1 MYAHT
6 MIEYL
11 LPVYIHPLGS
21 DFLVEGINV
30 LLRFYVSI
38 TRLTILRRSPHGL
51 LCQTV
56 LRQNIMTES
65 ALRTT
70 RESTSGRLSASPT
83 IQRKNVHIS
92 QAICMRKN

>member
-6 MIEYL
+6 KIKYVYAFIQSFCVDRPCSL
-11 LPVYIHPLGS
+11 VYIHPLGS

-51 LCQTV
+51 LY
-56 LRQNIMTES
+56 
-65 ALRTT
+65 
-70 RESTSGRLSASPT
+70 
-83 IQRKNVHIS
+83 
-92 QAICMRKN
+92 QAGTACLHAAIYSFLN